1 MPFHWGPLNQFWN
14 SRSTEDCKKEV
25 DWAPCELMRE
35 ISKAV
40 LLILREESK
49 VQSRRHEIGYMARV
63 RVCISLCMQ
72 QDPLG
77 GHLRKSQQR
86 SPGDRAG
93 RVSGRLGISLKTACI
108 SWSSKHSNV
117 FTYSNDEK

>member
-1 MPFHWGPLNQFWN
+1 MPFYWGPLNQFWN

-25 DWAPCELMRE
+25 DWAPYELMRE
-35 ISKAV
+35 ISEAV

-49 VQSRRHEIGYMARV
+49 VQSRRHEIGYMASV

-93 RVSGRLGISLKTACI
+93 RVEGRLGISLKTACI

-117 FTYSNDEK
+117 FIYLFK